1 MRESV
6 QLCCV
11 PTTLTLT
18 LFAHTAAFHYPHLC
32 SIPHKRSPGVSQFV
46 SARPFIIMPQEDITL
61 QLQNVHK
68 TALQLVRAFT
78 HYIKI

>member
-18 LFAHTAAFHYPHLC
+18 LFARAAAFHYPHLR
-32 SIPHKRSPGVSQFV
+32 SVPHKRSPGVSQFV
-46 SARPFIIMPQEDITL
+46 SARPLIVMPQEDITL

-68 TALQLVRAFT
+68 AA
-78 HYIKI
+78 